1 MGIVRVMSSQFRLTP
16 ILKIGLLFLILASL
30 AHWLLHPKSTSGK
43 DVADAATGLL
53 YGLAIGC
60 MLLGIWKNRRR
71 PTAEPPP
78 QS

>member
-1 MGIVRVMSSQFRLTP
+1 MSAQFRLTP
-16 ILKIGLLFLILASL
+16 ILKIGLVFLILASL
-30 AHWLLHPKSTSGK
+30 AHWLLHPKTTSGK

-60 MLLGIWKNRRR
+60 MLLGIWRNRGR
-71 PTAEPPP
+71 PTAEPPT